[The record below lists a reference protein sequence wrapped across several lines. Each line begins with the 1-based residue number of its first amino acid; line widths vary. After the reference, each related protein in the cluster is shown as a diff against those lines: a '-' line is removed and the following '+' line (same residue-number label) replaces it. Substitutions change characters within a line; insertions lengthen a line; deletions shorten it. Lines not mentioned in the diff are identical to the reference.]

1 MPQRTRMRQLRE
13 SLLYDG
19 GMREPHWII
28 ESLAKVETPFLDDI
42 HGYFLRGFA
51 TFSIICIVLSVGYF
65 TIGPGKYIFL
75 EDKGHFCDTAHLDD
89 SSLVWPPNLDGIN
102 FDYSLGQI

>member
-1 MPQRTRMRQLRE
+1 MPKRTRKRQLRE

-19 GMREPHWII
+19 GQQEPHWII
-28 ESLAKVETPFLDDI
+28 ERLAKVKTPCIDDI
-42 HGYFLRGFA
+42 ENEFLRGFVS
-51 TFSIICIVLSVGYF
+51 FSLICIVASLVYF

-89 SSLVWPPNLDGIN
+89 SSFVWPPTLDGIN